1 MPTLEEKQQALEV
14 LIRQSILI
22 DEAQKPD
29 LTYKIPQMPEETV
42 DAFGKFLA
50 QEVKNAEEF
59 YAENLP
65 KLEKFLAD
73 LDAAEKTAPSA

>member
-14 LIRQSILI
+14 LIHQSILI
-22 DEAQKPD
+22 DEAQKPG
-29 LTYKIPQMPEETV
+29 LVYKIPQMPEEAI

-73 LDAAEKTAPSA
+73 LDARQQQPG